1 MRKLVIIT
9 CLVAALV
16 GGLVGGTVLA
26 ASRPPAGPVPGPV
39 LMTSGNTS
47 FVWKGINWGEDAS
60 FSQTYPQI
68 RHISVTVITE
78 GLTFGD
84 DFTVRAWVG
93 NGTVTFGANMLTLSD
108 SHMAGSVQFDANKWE
123 IYASDN
129 DENDGPFPNPIKAM
143 VAYTTTYPN
152 PNTQNER

>member
-26 ASRPPAGPVPGPV
+26 ATRPPAGPVPGPV
-39 LMTSGNTS
+39 LMTSGNSS
-47 FVWKGINWGEDAS
+47 FVWKGENWDDFAS
-60 FSQTYPQI
+60 FSQTYPQV
-68 RHISVTVITE
+68 RHISVTVIAV
-78 GLTFGD
+78 GLTSGD
-84 DFTVRAWVG
+84 DFFVEAYSG
-93 NGTVTFGANMLTLSD
+93 NGTVTFGARMLTLSD
-108 SHMAGSVQFDANKWE
+108 CNMAGSVEFDANKWE
-123 IYASDN
+123 IVASDN
-129 DENDGPFPNPIKAM
+129 DESGPDFPNPIKAM